1 MRLQRTLQIVES
13 AERGGALAD
22 IERDILLEELRKAY
36 AELKFG
42 NVECEADEA
51 APVAPFI
58 PVEEESEEES
68 EEKEVEVEFL
78 FAEEDEAENAS
89 EQEEQ
94 EEEQEEQ
101 VQEEEESEPVAE
113 PEPIV
118 VPEPAPAPEPEPIV
132 VPEPTPA
139 PEPIP
144 APIAEELDVLTEK
157 SKNHRSAILSLYGDD
172 PAPVIGESFLET
184 PSVADVI
191 SCPKGVAEA
200 APIESLGGAIGLAD
214 KFMLVRELFDGDND
228 AYNAAI
234 EALDAQPSFDDCLI
248 YIAEHYTWS
257 SSSEGAKYMM
267 ELLQRKYN

>member
-1 MRLQRTLQIVES
+1 MDLKLRLQRMLQIVES

-51 APVAPFI
+51 APVTPFI
-58 PVEEESEEES
+58 PAEEESEEES
-68 EEKEVEVEFL
+68 EEKEIEVELL
-78 FAEEDEAENAS
+78 FAEDDEAENAS

-94 EEEQEEQ
+94 EEEREEQEEQ
-101 VQEEEESEPVAE
+101 AQEEKEPEPVTEPVAE
-113 PEPIV
+113 PEPI
-118 VPEPAPAPEPEPIV
+118 I

-157 SKNHRSAILSLYGDD
+157 SKNTRSAILSLYGDD
-172 PAPVIGESFLET
+172 PTPVIGESFQEA